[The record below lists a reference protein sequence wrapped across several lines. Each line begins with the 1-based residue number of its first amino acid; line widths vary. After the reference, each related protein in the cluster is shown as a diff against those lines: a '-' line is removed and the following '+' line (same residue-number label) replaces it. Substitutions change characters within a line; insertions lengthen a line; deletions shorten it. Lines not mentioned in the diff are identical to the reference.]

1 MKIIILVFSLF
12 IYAQAVKPY
21 ALQFTGVKVKHTY
34 SNSKTENY
42 LIERIV
48 NSKCM
53 KISVSVDN
61 FNDKNIINNIP
72 KECKKTIIKAKGI
85 IQPLYINEK
94 IKTYAEIELMNFI
107 YTKSSKNPSK
117 YIVVDSRKK
126 SWFDFRTIPSS
137 VNIPFEDLKYDEDF
151 EEDFKKAYK
160 NLGIRIVNKNKFDFT
175 NAKTAIF
182 FCNGPWCPVSS
193 KSIKYLS
200 SIGYPEDKLIWYR
213 GGMSSWESLSLSVTK
228 SLK

>member
-1 MKIIILVFSLF
+1 MKILILIFSLF
-12 IYAQAVKPY
+12 IYSQAVKPY
-21 ALQFTGVKVKHTY
+21 ALQFTGVKVEHQY
-34 SNSKTENY
+34 SNGKKENY
-42 LIERIV
+42 LIERVI

-53 KISVSVDN
+53 DISVLVES
-61 FNDKNIINNIP
+61 FTDKNISNNIP
-72 KECKKTIIKAKGI
+72 KECKKTIIKSKGI
-85 IQPLYINEK
+85 IQALYINDK
-94 IKTYAEIELMNFI
+94 IKTYSEIELMNFI
-107 YTKSSKNPSK
+107 YTKSSKDPSK

-137 VNIPFEDLKYDEDF
+137 LNIPFEDLIYDEDF
-151 EEDFKKAYK
+151 EEDFNKAYK
-160 NLGIRIVNKNKFDFT
+160 NLGIKIINKNQFDFS

-200 SIGYPEDKLIWYR
+200 SIGYPESKLIWYR

-228 SLK
+228 TLK